1 MHDQLVSFRQNE
13 EFCEVTID
21 KDRCNALCGQN
32 KASIKNASMRENSD
46 FKEGITMRY
55 FNDQVELQEA
65 DGVSLCG
72 MPNPED
78 CATRGLGRSI
88 ARIAGKDP
96 FLAKATET
104 LTVCAQATTNRRNRI
119 QPLYKRAY
127 NQYLG

>member
-72 MPNPED
+72 MPNPVKTAPLEAWD
-78 CATRGLGRSI
+78 VPSPGSRAKTRSW
-88 ARIAGKDP
+88 P
-96 FLAKATET
+96 
-104 LTVCAQATTNRRNRI
+104 RRR
-119 QPLYKRAY
+119 KR
-127 NQYLG
+127 